1 MRTTKYIAAA
11 AAALLMAAC
20 TEEDYLLYDTSQ
32 TDHVSFNYLN
42 SSEEE
47 DSVVSYSFDYDIADT
62 HTIEIPVMLMGM
74 PSDHD
79 RAIELEP
86 VADSTDMVAGTHY
99 TVERSVLK
107 AQCIVDTIRIKLYR
121 NNDATIQER
130 EFTLQLAIKDNGELA
145 PIGQTTFTIH
155 YSDIRPTER
164 PSWWDTWA
172 ALPEY
177 SFENAQ
183 LFFKYFHEL
192 APKANKEI
200 YDEMVEAYGEYFSDA
215 VSEKGPFAM
224 YDSFLYK
231 YVLIPLYNDYPE
243 SVMPWQRVPS
253 VQY

>member
-1 MRTTKYIAAA
+1 MRKTKYIAAA
-11 AAALLMAAC
+11 AAALLMASCA
-20 TEEDYLLYDTSQ
+20 EEDYLLYDTSQ

-47 DSVVSYSFDYDIADT
+47 DSVISYSFDYDIADT
-62 HTIEIPVMLMGM
+62 HTVEIPVVLMGM
-74 PSDHD
+74 PSDDD
-79 RAIELEP
+79 RVIELEP
-86 VADSTDMVAGTHY
+86 VADSTDMVEGTHY
-99 TVERSVLK
+99 TIESSVLK
-107 AQCIVDTIRIKLYR
+107 AHCIEDTIRIKLLR
-121 NNDATIQER
+121 NNDTAIQER
-130 EFTLQLAIKDNGELA
+130 EFTLQLAIKDNGQLA

-155 YSDIRPTER
+155 YSDIRPDGR
-164 PSWWDTWA
+164 PDWWDTWA

-200 YDEMVEAYGEYFSDA
+200 YDEMIEAYGEYFADA
-215 VSEKGPFAM
+215 QSIQGPFAM

-231 YVLIPLYNDYPE
+231 YVMIPLYNDYPDGT
-243 SVMPWQRVPS
+243 MTWQRVPS